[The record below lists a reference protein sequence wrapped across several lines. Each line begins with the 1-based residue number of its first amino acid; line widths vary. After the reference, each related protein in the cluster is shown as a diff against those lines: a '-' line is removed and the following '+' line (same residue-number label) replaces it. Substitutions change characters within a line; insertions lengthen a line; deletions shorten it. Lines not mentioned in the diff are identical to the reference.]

1 MIYLNQYIIMIMKV
15 CERVRKYENSKTEF
29 TLTVTEKSLKDI
41 AAFVNTSGGT
51 IYYGV
56 DDSGKVVG
64 LNDIDDQF
72 TRLTNMIRDSISPD
86 ITLFMNAEIIEKN
99 NAKLIRVEV
108 SSGAGK
114 PYYFKSR
121 GIRPDGV
128 YVRQGSSSVPASAE
142 RIKAMIV
149 ETDGTV
155 YENLRSMEQELTF
168 VVASGE
174 FRNKNL
180 EFGEAQQQT
189 LGIRDRDGL
198 YTNLGLLLSDQ
209 CPHII
214 KAAVFQGTDRTVFRT
229 CSEFSDSLLKQMRDA
244 FAYIEMHMPVLT
256 KYDGLTRTDTPAVA
270 IEAAREAVW
279 NALIHRDYSM
289 ISPTLLSLYSDRIE
303 IVSIGGLPAGI
314 SMDTVELGVSVCRN
328 NKLANVFYRLGYVE
342 AYGTGL
348 MKIADSYKNST
359 VKHKLEVTEQAFKIT
374 LPFRPEVMNELK

>member
-15 CERVRKYENSKTEF
+15 YERVRKYENSKTEF

-142 RIKAMIV
+142 RIKAMII
-149 ETDGTV
+149 ETD
-155 YENLRSMEQELTF
+155 
-168 VVASGE
+168 
-174 FRNKNL
+174 
-180 EFGEAQQQT
+180 
-189 LGIRDRDGL
+189 
-198 YTNLGLLLSDQ
+198 
-209 CPHII
+209 
-214 KAAVFQGTDRTVFRT
+214 
-229 CSEFSDSLLKQMRDA
+229 
-244 FAYIEMHMPVLT
+244 
-256 KYDGLTRTDTPAVA
+256 
-270 IEAAREAVW
+270 
-279 NALIHRDYSM
+279 
-289 ISPTLLSLYSDRIE
+289 
-303 IVSIGGLPAGI
+303 
-314 SMDTVELGVSVCRN
+314 
-328 NKLANVFYRLGYVE
+328 
-342 AYGTGL
+342 GTGL
-348 MKIADSYKNST
+348 MKIADSYKNSA
-359 VKHKLEVTEQAFKIT
+359 VNHKLEVT
-374 LPFRPEVMNELK
+374 

>member
-1 MIYLNQYIIMIMKV
+1 MIYLNKYAIIVKKEGETV
-15 CERVRKYENSKTEF
+15 LKYENSKTEF
-29 TLTVTEKSLKDI
+29 KLIVTEKSLKEI
-41 AAFVNTSGGT
+41 VAFANTSGGT

-56 DDSGKVVG
+56 DDLGKAVG
-64 LNDIDDQF
+64 LDNIDNQF
-72 TRLTNMIRDSISPD
+72 TALTNMVRDSISPD
-86 ITLFMNAEIIEKN
+86 ITLFMNADIVEEDN
-99 NAKLIRVEV
+99 VKLIRVEV

-114 PYYFKSR
+114 PYYLKSR

-128 YVRQGSSSVPASAE
+128 YVRQGASSVPASAE

-168 VVASGE
+168 VVAASE
-174 FRNKNL
+174 FRNKNI
-180 EFGEAQQQT
+180 EFGAAQQQT
-189 LGIRDRDGL
+189 LGLRDKDGL

-214 KAAVFQGTDRTVFRT
+214 KSAVFQGTDRTTFRT
-229 CSEFSDSLLKQMRDA
+229 RSEFTGSLLKQMQDA
-244 FAYIEMHMPVLT
+244 FSYIEMHMPVLT
-256 KYDGLTRTDTPAVA
+256 KYEGLTRTDTPAVA
-270 IEAAREAVW
+270 VEAAREAIL
-279 NALIHRDYSM
+279 NALIHRDYSI

-303 IVSIGGLPAGI
+303 IVSIGGFPAGI

-348 MKIADSYKNST
+348 MKIADSYKNSS
-359 VKHKLEVTEQAFKIT
+359 VKHKLEVTDHAFKIT
-374 LPFRPEVMNELK
+374 LPFRPEVMNGLK

>member
-1 MIYLNQYIIMIMKV
+1 MIMKV
-15 CERVRKYENSKTEF
+15 GERVRKYEDSKTEF

-56 DDSGKVVG
+56 DDSGKVIG

-86 ITLFMNAEIIEKN
+86 ITLFMNAEIIEEN

-114 PYYFKSR
+114 PYYLKSR

-149 ETDGTV
+149 ETG
-155 YENLRSMEQELTF
+155 
-168 VVASGE
+168 
-174 FRNKNL
+174 
-180 EFGEAQQQT
+180 
-189 LGIRDRDGL
+189 
-198 YTNLGLLLSDQ
+198 
-209 CPHII
+209 
-214 KAAVFQGTDRTVFRT
+214 
-229 CSEFSDSLLKQMRDA
+229 
-244 FAYIEMHMPVLT
+244 
-256 KYDGLTRTDTPAVA
+256 
-270 IEAAREAVW
+270 
-279 NALIHRDYSM
+279 
-289 ISPTLLSLYSDRIE
+289 
-303 IVSIGGLPAGI
+303 
-314 SMDTVELGVSVCRN
+314 
-328 NKLANVFYRLGYVE
+328 
-342 AYGTGL
+342 GTGL

>member
-342 AYGTGL
+342 AYG
-348 MKIADSYKNST
+348 I
-359 VKHKLEVTEQAFKIT
+359 I
-374 LPFRPEVMNELK
+374 

>member
-1 MIYLNQYIIMIMKV
+1 MLD
-15 CERVRKYENSKTEF
+15 YENSKTEF
-29 TLTVTEKSLKDI
+29 KLTVTEKSLKEI
-41 AAFVNTSGGT
+41 VAFANTSGGT

-64 LNDIDDQF
+64 LDDIDNQF

-86 ITLFMNAEIIEKN
+86 ITLFMNAEIIEDN

-114 PYYFKSR
+114 PYYLKSR

-229 CSEFSDSLLKQMRDA
+229 RSEFSGSLLKQMQDA

-256 KYDGLTRTDTPAVA
+256 KYEGLTRTDTPAVA
-270 IEAAREAVW
+270 VEAAREAVL

-289 ISPTLLSLYSDRIE
+289 ISPTLLSLYNDRIE

-359 VKHKLEVTEQAFKIT
+359 AKHKLEVTEQAFKIT
-374 LPFRPEVMNELK
+374 LPFRPEVMNELN